1 MKIARSFSSRRWT
14 SFFATTYS
22 IELEFFDEY
31 LFRRLGD
38 PPLSATILTDAG
50 PHARLWTSSAD
61 ETRRL
66 RRANR
71 DYLLRPVLFG
81 TGVFHPKTY
90 FLGNASEG
98 RLLVGSGNLTMAGVE
113 RGREVFSE
121 FRSTE
126 PDDVGSV
133 RGWRQWMDGIVQR
146 LADEEVTYRWLR
158 LRTHCSDWLEGDATD
173 SRFIGTGERS
183 ILDQLADGIDGRVDE
198 LHVMAPFYDR
208 DALALKTLLDRLR
221 PAQLHLY
228 LGARTSVH
236 GPALAAVVSGFD
248 GQVSLLEI
256 DPPEFVHAKLVGTIV
271 RDYGRLL
278 VGSANL
284 SQAALLGA
292 GEPWANT
299 EACVAVELSAEETR
313 QAFLPPDYCWRET
326 SLYHLTE
333 LEFIGDERPL
343 RFPVHLK
350 AAWPELHGRVTIDA
364 IGTIPTDAELTAGG
378 EGQPIQAITTL
389 APLALPSEGGALVWL
404 RAADGSD
411 LSNRVP
417 LDDRRRL
424 GGWLEQRNE
433 GENRPRELDRGD
445 YETPVGQMLLRL
457 HEACIFDIDET
468 PALARAA
475 GLTEQEAEEQK
486 TSWEELEELLA
497 KEELARDP
505 RIEHYRRDVT
515 SGLPADDD
523 ILALL
528 RLMLD
533 RAPAERG
540 LRLVGGKPD
549 EPPTKP
555 GALWTPQQRL
565 RVRLFNVLQRWSLAL
580 VDPRFAWIDP
590 AAPVRNYA
598 ALLVAAAECWEQGYL
613 PEDRVIRLVGT
624 LICSFVR
631 TQRSRGYLVSLPD
644 DERQRALSRLTPE
657 ARTLG
662 TALIYSAL
670 RPSAKWRTY
679 LFEWQPA
686 LVGGLH
692 VGVFDVTSESCAV
705 IGRLIGTH
713 PSLDE
718 ARNRLQW
725 AATYIDDRYWAQRQQ
740 RDLGF
745 QHVRLT
751 NLDVSHRFGVTLEVS
766 GNDASLD
773 NAALVSLVRQALAYR
788 RTDGAI
794 VKLGEQIR
802 LSVKVGEPVWA
813 RVNDETLCTPDAID
827 LDDLAE
833 LERHGVSFARVLAPT
848 QQVAS

>member
-1 MKIARSFSSRRWT
+1 MKIARSFNSRSWT

-31 LFRRLGD
+31 LFRRLGE

-50 PHARLWTSSAD
+50 AHARLWTSSAD

-81 TGVFHPKTY
+81 TGAFHPKTY
-90 FLGNASEG
+90 LLGNASEG
-98 RLLVGSGNLTMAGVE
+98 RLLIGSGNLTMAGVE

-126 PDDVGSV
+126 PDDVGSI

-158 LRTHCSDWLEGDATD
+158 LRTECSDWLEGDAAD

-183 ILDQLADGIDGRVDE
+183 ILDQFADGIDGPVDE

-208 DALALKTLLDRLR
+208 DALALKMLLDRLR
-221 PAQLHLY
+221 PTRLHLY

-236 GPALAAVVSGFD
+236 GPALGAVVSGFD
-248 GQVSLLEI
+248 GQILLLEI
-256 DPPEFVHAKLVGTIV
+256 DPLEFVHAKLVGIV
-271 RDYGRLL
+271 ASDYGRLL
-278 VGSANL
+278 AGSANL

-292 GEPWANT
+292 GESWANT
-299 EACVAVELSAEETR
+299 EACVAAELSAEETR
-313 QAFLPPDYCWRET
+313 QAFLPADHCWRET

-343 RFPVHLK
+343 GFPVHLK

-364 IGTIPTDAELTAGG
+364 TGTIPANAELTAGG
-378 EGQPIQAITTL
+378 EGQPIQVATTL
-389 APLALPSEGGALVWL
+389 APLALPGEGGVLVWL

-433 GENRPRELDRGD
+433 GGNRPRELDRGD
-445 YETPVGQMLLRL
+445 FETPVGQMLLRL

-515 SGLPADDD
+515 SGLLEDDD

-528 RLMLD
+528 RLMLN
-533 RAPAERG
+533 RASAERG
-540 LRLVGGKPD
+540 LRLVGGKSD

-555 GALWTPQQRL
+555 GTPWTPQQLL

-580 VDPRFAWIDP
+580 TDLRFAWIDP

-598 ALLVAAAECWEQGYL
+598 ALLVADAECWEQGYL

-624 LICSFVR
+624 VICSFIR
-631 TQRSRGYLVSLPD
+631 TERSRGYLVSLSE

-657 ARTLG
+657 ARALG
-662 TALIYSAL
+662 TALIYCAL

-686 LVGGLH
+686 LVAGLH
-692 VGVFDVTSESCAV
+692 VGVFDVRPESCSV
-705 IGRLIGTH
+705 IERLIGTH
-713 PSLDE
+713 LSVDE
-718 ARNRLQW
+718 VHNRLQW
-725 AATYIDDRYWAQRQQ
+725 AATYIDDEYWAQRQQ

-745 QHVRLT
+745 QRVRLT

-802 LSVKVGEPVWA
+802 LSVKIGEPVWA
-813 RVNDETLCTPDAID
+813 RVDEETMCTPEAID
-827 LDDLAE
+827 LDGLAE